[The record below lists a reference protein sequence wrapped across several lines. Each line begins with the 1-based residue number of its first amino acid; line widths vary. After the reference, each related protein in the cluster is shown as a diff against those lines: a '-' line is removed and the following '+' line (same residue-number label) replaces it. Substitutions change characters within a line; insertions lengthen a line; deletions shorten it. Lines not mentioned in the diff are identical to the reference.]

1 VDWTIEDGAFRCE
14 VEVPVNTQATIQL
27 ATSDAKS
34 IRVEGKGY
42 EYLGQQDGR
51 ESYRAGSG
59 TYVFT
64 GLK

>member
-1 VDWTIEDGAFRCE
+1 
-14 VEVPVNTQATIQL
+14 VEVPVNTHATIQL
-27 ATSDAKS
+27 ATSDSKS
-34 IRVEGKGY
+34 IRVVGKGY